1 MSNPA
6 PGALETVRA
15 FVNTLDVDE
24 ETDALAGPDELV
36 GWLAEHG
43 LLGGETAPS
52 ASSGDL
58 RHARALRAA
67 LLAHLRAHHGDE
79 LDPAAADVLDAAAR
93 RARLTLRF
101 TGGEATALQPAAAGV
116 DGALGRLLAIVK
128 AAIDDG
134 TWQRLKVCAA
144 DSCQWAFYDESR
156 NRSATWCDM
165 RVCGNRAKVR
175 GFRERTRAGS
185 AEDAG

>member
-36 GWLAEHG
+36 GWLADHG
-43 LLGGETAPS
+43 LLGGETAAAAS
-52 ASSGDL
+52 AGDL
-58 RHARALRAA
+58 RRAVALRAA
-67 LLAHLRAHHGDE
+67 LLAHLRAHHGE
-79 LDPAAADVLDAAAR
+79 PLDPAAPAVLDATAR
-93 RARLTLRF
+93 RARLMLRF
-101 TGGEATALQPAAAGV
+101 TGHEETALEPAASGV

-134 TWQRLKVCAA
+134 TWPRLKVCAA
-144 DSCQWAFYDESR
+144 DSCQWAFYDASR

-185 AEDAG
+185 ED